1 MRRNN
6 GLIGVK
12 QSTNLFV
19 ATGTFDLFDCYNARI
34 NNKWPK
40 TKYLNSIGPN
50 SGTHLEG
57 QPITFTIST
66 DGFENQDVLYYS
78 IVSIAPTG
86 LPNSS
91 AFTDSTLTGQFF
103 LNSSGVGSFTK
114 TLVRNNTN
122 DTASYKVQIRE
133 QSVSGPILGESGTF
147 SMPQPSYTLTPS
159 TSTPNEGTTVSFTL
173 AGTNTYTGT
182 HYYSLAGTAANSTD
196 LSSDLT
202 GSYSYG
208 GSTGV
213 FSITI
218 RDDLTT
224 EGNETFTVNARV
236 NSTSGPIVASSGITI
251 QDTSLTPVATIT
263 PSTTSVN
270 EGQTV
275 TFSISMTNFTSGTL
289 NWVTTRS
296 SDMEST
302 DISPSSGTVSIS
314 GSTGSIV
321 ITADADGY
329 TESGQ
334 TESFTVSLKSPEDNS
349 VIGTSA
355 TVTINDTSTGSTE
368 PTAIADLR
376 DSVEMAKISQAIVGG
391 RTNYKLTTD
400 AHNITYGSDST
411 YIPDGGGDM
420 YDSGNYTI
428 CVTSNVNSNFSS
440 GGSGGSQPVSYAN
453 TTSTTPSGTSAAISD
468 YKYVAGGWTTNTNLS
483 NHGAL
488 IVAATTGNS
497 GSQYCG
503 FAKGGNSGADGQ
515 GSKSQVDL
523 YNGSTV
529 DGFTVYASYMMI
541 TGANDPST
549 CDLYILLG
557 HSEWG
562 TQFGS
567 ITKYNSTSTQ
577 NQNDGMWSDGT
588 SQNNVLAIA
597 TLAARTSGNAPVQ
610 SEMQGIVDDII
621 ADIKAE
627 FGY

>member
-6 GLIGVK
+6 GIIGVK
-12 QSTNLFV
+12 QSTNLYV

-40 TKYLNSIGPN
+40 TKYLNSISPN
-50 SGTHLEG
+50 SGNHLEG
-57 QPITFTIST
+57 QPITFTINT
-66 DGFENQDVLYYS
+66 DGYENQDALYYS
-78 IVSIAPTG
+78 IVSQSSGG
-86 LPNSS
+86 LPTSS
-91 AFTDSTLTGQFF
+91 FFTDSTLTGQFY

-122 DTASYKVQIRE
+122 DTASYKLQIRE

-159 TSTPNEGTTVSFTL
+159 TSTPNEGTTVTMTL
-173 AGTNTYTGT
+173 AGTDTYTGT
-182 HYYSLAGTAANSTD
+182 HYYTLTGTAANATD
-196 LSSDLT
+196 IFSNLT
-202 GSYSYG
+202 GSFSFN
-208 GSTGV
+208 GSSGT
-213 FSITI
+213 FFLSI

-224 EGNETFTVNARV
+224 EGNETFNIYARA
-236 NSTSGPIVASSGITI
+236 NSTSGPIVASSSVTI

-289 NWVTTRS
+289 DWITTRS

-334 TESFTVSLKSPEDNS
+334 TESFTISLKSPEDDS

-368 PTAIADLR
+368 PTTIADLR

-391 RTNYKLTTD
+391 RTNYKLTTSP
-400 AHNITYGSDST
+400 HNITYGSNAT

-428 CVTSNVNSNFSS
+428 CVTSNVSGDFGSS
-440 GGSGGSQPVSYAN
+440 GTGGSQPVSYAN
-453 TTSTTPSGTSAAISD
+453 TTSTTPSGSAAAVSD
-468 YKYVAGGWTTNTNLS
+468 YKYVAGGWTTNTNLNS
-483 NHGAL
+483 HGAL

-515 GSKSQVDL
+515 GTKSQVDL
-523 YNGSTV
+523 YNNATV
-529 DGFTVYASYMMI
+529 NGFQVYASYMMI
-541 TGANDPST
+541 TGAGDPST

-562 TQFGS
+562 TTFGS
-567 ITKYNSTSTQ
+567 ITKYNNTSTGV
-577 NQNDGMWSDGT
+577 QNDGMWSDGT
-588 SQNNVLAIA
+588 GQNNVLAIA